1 MKQTRRGFMGSAAAA
16 TLISACATTPIGKA
30 SNPDLE
36 IFDAEA
42 HSLLDVSARLEVLA
56 SGYTWSEG
64 PVWDRARN
72 SLYFTDVPENI
83 AWKWSEASG
92 ATEFLAPSGIAR
104 EQATGFRE
112 PGANGLAISQD
123 GSLLIC
129 NHGRRAVERM
139 DFETGHRKI
148 IAATFNGKKF
158 NSPNDVVEAP
168 DGSLFF
174 TDPPYGLEGL
184 NASPLKQMA
193 VNGVYCRSPEGEI
206 ARIVDDM
213 TFPNGA
219 ALSPDEGWLYVS
231 QSDPDAPLI
240 RRFKLEAGAIA
251 QQDGDDIWFDAR
263 NFMHPVGGLPDGMA
277 VTVEGHVLLAG
288 PGGVLVIDRDGQCLG
303 RVFTGR
309 ASANCAFG
317 EDGRTLFITTG
328 DRLVSV
334 RCRRA
339 GLGWVSFFSFL
350 APGRVAVSLG
360 GFGALP
366 LVSRLVSRLVSVR
379 CVEFEGVGAPTGLMS
394 M

>member
-92 ATEFLAPSGIAR
+92 ATEFLAPSGVAR

-112 PGANGLAISQD
+112 PGANGLAISHD

-139 DFETGHRKI
+139 DFETGHREI

-158 NSPNDVVEAP
+158 NSPNDVVEGP

-174 TDPPYGLEGL
+174 TDPPYGLEGM
-184 NASPLKQMA
+184 NDSPLKEQDA
-193 VNGVYCRSPEGEI
+193 NGVYRLSPDGEI
-206 ARIVDDM
+206 TRLIDTM
-213 TFPNGA
+213 TFPNGIV
-219 ALSPDEGWLYVS
+219 LSPDSQTLYVS
-231 QSDPDAPLI
+231 QSDPDQPVILRMAP
-240 RRFKLEAGAIA
+240 
-251 QQDGDDIWFDAR
+251 DGSSSSVLFDAKP
-263 NFMHPVGGLPDGMA
+263 FMSDTAPGLPDGMA
-277 VTVEGHVLLAG
+277 VTRSGHIFATG
-288 PGGVLVIDRDGQCLG
+288 PGGVFLLASDGKPLA
-303 RVFTGR
+303 RINTGK
-309 ASANCAFG
+309 ATANCCFG
-317 EDGRTLFITTG
+317 DADGRTLYMTAHDTLMRIRTT
-328 DRLVSV
+328 SI
-334 RCRRA
+334 
-339 GLGWVSFFSFL
+339 GLAWS
-350 APGRVAVSLG
+350 
-360 GFGALP
+360 
-366 LVSRLVSRLVSVR
+366 
-379 CVEFEGVGAPTGLMS
+379 
-394 M
+394 